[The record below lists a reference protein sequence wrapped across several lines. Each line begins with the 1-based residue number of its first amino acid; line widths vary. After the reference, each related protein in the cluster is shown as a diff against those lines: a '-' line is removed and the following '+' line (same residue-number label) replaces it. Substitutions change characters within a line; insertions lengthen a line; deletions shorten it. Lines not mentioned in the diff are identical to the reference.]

1 MAKND
6 ERKKQF
12 IRALAEYLAG
22 TNQVKH
28 SIGLQL
34 GKADAQE
41 WANLRQLSPLFG
53 YPTVEEA
60 EAQLTEFL
68 S

>member
-1 MAKND
+1 MAA

-12 IRALAEYLAG
+12 IHELAVFLVG
-22 TNQVKH
+22 NQARK
-28 SIGLQL
+28 SIELEM
-34 GKADAQE
+34 GKESAKE
-41 WANLRQLSPLFG
+41 WARLRNATPLFG

-60 EAQLTEFL
+60 EAQLSEFL